1 MRKVSLAVL
10 TAGLIAFA
18 SPVFAESPS
27 IMIEEIEAA
36 LSSMEVP
43 EETRA
48 QVEALL
54 DEGRDLLDQGND
66 NKATEVLNQAEE
78 LLGM

>member
-1 MRKVSLAVL
+1 MRRVSLTAL

-18 SPVFAESPS
+18 SPVFAGSLS
-27 IMIEEIEAA
+27 VMIEEIEAA
-36 LSSMEVP
+36 LSSMELP
-43 EETRA
+43 EETRE

-54 DEGRDLLDQGND
+54 DEGRDLLGQGND
-66 NKATEVLNQAEE
+66 DKATEILSQAEE

>member
-10 TAGLIAFA
+10 TAGLIALA
-18 SPVFAESPS
+18 SPVFAGSCP
-27 IMIEEIEAA
+27 IMIQEVEAA
-36 LSSMEVP
+36 LASMELP
-43 EETRA
+43 EDTRA

-54 DEGRDLLDQGND
+54 EEGRELHDQGD
-66 NKATEVLNQAEE
+66 HDKSVEVLNQAEE

>member
-18 SPVFAESPS
+18 SPVFAGSCP
-27 IMIEEIEAA
+27 IMIQEIQETLASVE
-36 LSSMEVP
+36 LP

-54 DEGRDLLDQGND
+54 EEGRALHDEGDHDKSVAILS
-66 NKATEVLNQAEE
+66 QAEE

>member
-1 MRKVSLAVL
+1 MRRVSLAVL

-18 SPVFAESPS
+18 SPVFAGSCP

-36 LSSMEVP
+36 LSSMELP

-54 DEGRDLLDQGND
+54 DEGRDLHDQGD
-66 NKATEVLNQAEE
+66 HDKATEVLSQAEE